1 MSPRTESA
9 HAAAL
14 VAALVFGTST
24 PPLSAGTPRGDA
36 DPSSVQDELSRE
48 PSEPSLVLILR
59 PGMRKDSSE
68 YALFGDGRLRITKFR
83 DSERTLVYAAF
94 EYRLDELEMS
104 DLNTLIVGGGLSRYD
119 SAAIQQAEA
128 ALRPRPSLDDAG
140 LVSFRLRITGRGPDD
155 QNTGQIRIVSFDLP
169 EPAPLA
175 QAYPEIREYRAAN
188 DLLRFLH
195 TFRTDVVRIDGNRP

>member
-1 MSPRTESA
+1 
-9 HAAAL
+9 
-14 VAALVFGTST
+14 
-24 PPLSAGTPRGDA
+24 
-36 DPSSVQDELSRE
+36 
-48 PSEPSLVLILR
+48 
-59 PGMRKDSSE
+59 MRKDSSE

-94 EYRLDELEMS
+94 EYRLDELELR

-119 SAAIQQAEA
+119 STAIRQAEA

-140 LVSFRLRITGRGPDD
+140 LVSFHLRIIGRGPDD
-155 QNTGQIRIVSFDLP
+155 QNPADIRTVSFDLP
-169 EPAPLA
+169 EPALLA

-195 TFRTDVVRIDGNRP
+195 TFRDDVVRIDGNRP